1 MNDTKLFTARD
12 LELRNW
18 TGQVASANEEAT
30 AKFLAELIKKKKTP
44 FKNKFSTVMKLG
56 SSR

>member
-30 AKFLAELIKKKKTP
+30 AKFLELIKKKKTP